1 MMNDDTGS
9 ILFSMPSTDPFRY
22 VICAHCEPA
31 VILDKPRVPAVNLP
45 ILVFYGKCQLDST
58 VLAES
63 KGPTGGCQTTQMKSD
78 YFVRDIHTSGLKDAV
93 GFCRGLT
100 L

>member
-31 VILDKPRVPAVNLP
+31 VILDKPRVPAVVNVNWTP
-45 ILVFYGKCQLDST
+45 RCWQR
-58 VLAES
+58 A
-63 KGPTGGCQTTQMKSD
+63 KGPLED
-78 YFVRDIHTSGLKDAV
+78 VRPPK
-93 GFCRGLT
+93 
-100 L
+100 